1 MKTMKKMQSSLG
13 RGAKLSLMAVGVV
26 AMLTGG
32 IGVTSAWHH
41 IPGVTEPFDPPNYYN
56 PLTVSIPDS
65 APSPFALRDLAAQ
78 GGTVYDMTRDI
89 KSVLYG
95 EKFLNILAT
104 IVEKLGIAKIDHQ
117 SVSSDL
123 LAEGTDHTKEMQER
137 SYEIAQVEQWKRVE
151 QSPLFHGFG
160 EDGEQYDAPRDA
172 VAQRRLLA
180 DAYTSYAKGAQ
191 LAISDH
197 AESDAVMQKLLD
209 ALAHAKGEKEI
220 RQIGA
225 QIEALSA
232 AEDAKRTALLA
243 ALTELKATKQ
253 REETDRALEHQ
264 RQVERSKVVVAD
276 PFDKEAVKASG
287 YERRK
292 PLGFVPFE

>member
-1 MKTMKKMQSSLG
+1 MKTMKKMQSRLG
-13 RGAKLSLMAVGVV
+13 KGAKISLMAVGVV
-26 AMLTGG
+26 AMLMGG

-95 EKFLNILAT
+95 EKFLNILTT
-104 IVEKLGIAKIDHQ
+104 ILQKLGISTINHQ

-123 LAEGTDHTKEMQER
+123 LAEGTDHTKEMQDR
-137 SYEIAQVEQWKRVE
+137 AYEVAQVEEWKRVE
-151 QSPLFHGFG
+151 QSPLFHHFEEG
-160 EDGEQYDAPRDA
+160 EEQHDAPRDI

-180 DAYTSYAKGAQ
+180 DSYTAYAKGAQ

-197 AESDAVMQKLLD
+197 AESDAMMQKLLD
-209 ALAHAKGEKEI
+209 ALAHAQGEKEI

>member
-1 MKTMKKMQSSLG
+1 M
-13 RGAKLSLMAVGVV
+13 
-26 AMLTGG
+26 
-32 IGVTSAWHH
+32 
-41 IPGVTEPFDPPNYYN
+41 TEPYDPPNYYN

-65 APSPFALRDLAAQ
+65 APSPFALRDLAEQ

-95 EKFLNILAT
+95 EKFLNILTT

-123 LAEGTDHTKEMQER
+123 LAEGTNHTQEMQDR
-137 SYEIAQVEQWKRVE
+137 GYEVAQIEEWKRVE
-151 QSPLFHGFG
+151 QSPLFHGFD
-160 EDGEQYDAPRDA
+160 EKEEKYNAPRDSMG
-172 VAQRRLLA
+172 QRRVLA
-180 DAYTSYAKGAQ
+180 DAYTAYAKGAQ

-209 ALAHAKGEKEI
+209 ALAHAQGEKEI

-264 RQVERSKVVVAD
+264 RQVERAKVIVAD

>member
-78 GGTVYDMTRDI
+78 GGHVYDMTRDI

-95 EKFLNILAT
+95 EKFLNILTT

-123 LAEGTDHTKEMQER
+123 LAEGTDHTKEMQDR
-137 SYEIAQVEQWKRVE
+137 ANEIAQIEEWKRVE
-151 QSPLFHGFG
+151 ASPLFHGFD
-160 EDGEQYDAPRDA
+160 EKEEKYNAPRDTM
-172 VAQRRLLA
+172 AQRRVLA

-191 LAISDH
+191 LAVSDH

-209 ALAHAKGEKEI
+209 ALAHAKGEMEI

-253 REETDRALEHQ
+253 REETDRAMEHQ
-264 RQVERSKVVVAD
+264 RQVERSKVIVAD

>member
-1 MKTMKKMQSSLG
+1 M
-13 RGAKLSLMAVGVV
+13 
-26 AMLTGG
+26 
-32 IGVTSAWHH
+32 
-41 IPGVTEPFDPPNYYN
+41 TEPFDPPNYYN

-65 APSPFALRDLAAQ
+65 APSPFALRDLAEQ

-95 EKFLNILAT
+95 EKFLNILTT

-123 LAEGTDHTKEMQER
+123 LAEGTNHTQEMQDR
-137 SYEIAQVEQWKRVE
+137 GYEVAQIEEWKRVE
-151 QSPLFHGFG
+151 QSPLFHRFD
-160 EDGEQYDAPRDA
+160 EKEEKYNAPRDSMGQWR
-172 VAQRRLLA
+172 VLA
-180 DAYTSYAKGAQ
+180 DAYTAYAKGAQ

-209 ALAHAKGEKEI
+209 ALAHAQGEKEI

-225 QIEALSA
+225 QIEALNA
-232 AEDAKRTALLA
+232 TEDAKRTALLA

-264 RQVERSKVVVAD
+264 RQVERAKVIVAD

>member
-1 MKTMKKMQSSLG
+1 M
-13 RGAKLSLMAVGVV
+13 
-26 AMLTGG
+26 
-32 IGVTSAWHH
+32 
-41 IPGVTEPFDPPNYYN
+41 TEPYDPPNYYN

-95 EKFLNILAT
+95 EKFLNILTT
-104 IVEKLGIAKIDHQ
+104 ILQKLGISTINHQ

-137 SYEIAQVEQWKRVE
+137 AYEVAQVEEWKRVE
-151 QSPLFHGFG
+151 QSPLFHHFEEG
-160 EDGEQYDAPRDA
+160 EEQHDALRDI

-180 DAYTSYAKGAQ
+180 DSYTAYAKGAQ

-197 AESDAVMQKLLD
+197 AESDAMMQKLLD
-209 ALAHAKGEKEI
+209 ALAHAQGEKEI

>member
-65 APSPFALRDLAAQ
+65 APSPFALRDLAEQ

-95 EKFLNILAT
+95 EKFLNILTT

-123 LAEGTDHTKEMQER
+123 LAEGTNHTQEMQDR
-137 SYEIAQVEQWKRVE
+137 GYEVAQIEEWKRVE
-151 QSPLFHGFG
+151 QSPLFHRFD
-160 EDGEQYDAPRDA
+160 EKEEKYNAPRDSMGQWR
-172 VAQRRLLA
+172 VLA
-180 DAYTSYAKGAQ
+180 DAYTAYAKGAQ

-209 ALAHAKGEKEI
+209 ALAHAQGEKEI

-253 REETDRALEHQ
+253 CEETDRALEHQ
-264 RQVERSKVVVAD
+264 RQVERSKVIVAD

>member
-1 MKTMKKMQSSLG
+1 MERMKNVGATLG
-13 RGAKLSLMAVGVV
+13 RGAKFSLMAVGVV

-41 IPGVTEPFDPPNYYN
+41 IPGVTEPYDPPNYYN
-56 PLTVSIPDS
+56 PLTVSVPDS
-65 APSPFALRDLAAQ
+65 APSPFALRDLEEQ
-78 GGTVYDMTRDI
+78 GGTVYDVTRDI

-95 EKFLNILAT
+95 EKFLTILTT
-104 IVEKLGIAKIDHQ
+104 IIEKLGIATVDHQ

-123 LAEGTDHTKEMQER
+123 LAEGTDHTKEMQDR
-137 SYEIAQVEQWKRVE
+137 GYEVAQIEEWKRVE
-151 QSPLFHGFG
+151 QSPLFHGFD
-160 EDGEQYDAPRDA
+160 EKEEKYNAPRDSMG
-172 VAQRRLLA
+172 QRRVLA

-197 AESDAVMQKLLD
+197 AESDAMMQKLLD
-209 ALAHAKGEKEI
+209 ALAHAQGEKEI

-253 REETDRALEHQ
+253 REETDKALEHQ
-264 RQVERSKVVVAD
+264 RQVERSKVIVAD
-276 PFDKEAVKASG
+276 PFDKEAVEASG
-287 YERRK
+287 YQRRK

>member
-65 APSPFALRDLAAQ
+65 APSPFALRDLAEQ

-95 EKFLNILAT
+95 EKFLNILTT

-123 LAEGTDHTKEMQER
+123 LAEGTNHTQEMQDR
-137 SYEIAQVEQWKRVE
+137 GYEVAQIEEWKRVE
-151 QSPLFHGFG
+151 QSPLFHRFD
-160 EDGEQYDAPRDA
+160 EKEEKYNAPRDSMGQWR
-172 VAQRRLLA
+172 VLA
-180 DAYTSYAKGAQ
+180 DAYTAYAKGAQ

-209 ALAHAKGEKEI
+209 ALAHAQGEKEI

-225 QIEALSA
+225 QIEALNA
-232 AEDAKRTALLA
+232 TEDAKRTALLA

-264 RQVERSKVVVAD
+264 RQVERAKVIVAD